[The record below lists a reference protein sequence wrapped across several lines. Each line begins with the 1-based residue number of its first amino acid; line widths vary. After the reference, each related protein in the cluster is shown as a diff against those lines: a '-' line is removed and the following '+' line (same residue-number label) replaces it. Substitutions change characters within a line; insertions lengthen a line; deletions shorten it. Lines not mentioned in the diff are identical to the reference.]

1 MGLFPMGNNDTSHLA
16 EEARGMLERI
26 QTQEPPKPAVK
37 KGSWPPHPDP
47 EIDRIWRAVI
57 ETSEGA

>member
-16 EEARGMLERI
+16 EEAMLERI
-26 QTQEPPKPAVK
+26 QTQQPPKSAVR
-37 KGSWPPHPDP
+37 KGSRPPHPDP
-47 EIDRIWRAVI
+47 EIDHIWRAVI